1 MKNLFKCLFL
11 FVLCVVTAQ
20 EVRAWEFDESTGVL
34 RVKSN
39 YEGNSSSS
47 YPWSSFRNN
56 IKSVEFTSNVTSI
69 GGSAFYNCSSLTS
82 VTIPSSVTSIG
93 DGAFYDCI

>member
-20 EVRAWEFDESTGVL
+20 EVSAWEFDESTGVL

-39 YEGNSSSS
+39 YNYPN
-47 YPWSSFRNN
+47 YPWSSFRYN
-56 IKSVEFTSNVTSI
+56 IKSVEFTSVL
-69 GGSAFYNCSSLTS
+69 SSYRECPP
-82 VTIPSSVTSIG
+82 I
-93 DGAFYDCI
+93 